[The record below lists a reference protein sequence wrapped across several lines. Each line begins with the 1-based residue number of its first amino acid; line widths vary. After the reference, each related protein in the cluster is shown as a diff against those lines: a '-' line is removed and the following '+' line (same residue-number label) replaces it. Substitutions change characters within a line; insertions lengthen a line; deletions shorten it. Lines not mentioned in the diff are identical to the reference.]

1 MDPRIHNTDFNTDI
15 QYIQHAAVLMFGILV
30 NESYLFDVVFA
41 LVKPFLTEKI
51 RERIRF
57 HGADLESL
65 HR

>member
-1 MDPRIHNTDFNTDI
+1 MLSLT
-15 QYIQHAAVLMFGILV
+15 AV

-57 HGADLESL
+57 HGSDLESL